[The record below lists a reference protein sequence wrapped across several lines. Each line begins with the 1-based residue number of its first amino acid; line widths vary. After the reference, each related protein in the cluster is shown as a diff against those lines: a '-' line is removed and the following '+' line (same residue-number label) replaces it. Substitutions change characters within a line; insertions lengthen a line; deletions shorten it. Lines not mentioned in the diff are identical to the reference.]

1 MAGKLKETSL
11 ATLPPERIE
20 RKIYLL
26 RGQKVMLS
34 HDLAE
39 LYGVP
44 VKQFNQAVTRNVER
58 FPDDF
63 MFQLSAEEVGSL
75 RSQFVTLKG
84 RGRHTKYRPYAF
96 TEEGVAML
104 SAVLRSP
111 TAVRVSIQIMRVFVR
126 LRQLLSSND
135 DLRRRLDELERSMLD
150 HDEKFG
156 LVFDAIRQLMDEPRE
171 KRKPPVGFHTEAGR
185 NRGRRKGRLSPQL
198 CVKPS

>member
-1 MAGKLKETSL
+1 MATKHKDMSL
-11 ATLPPERIE
+11 ATIPPERIE
-20 RKIYLL
+20 RRIYLI

-34 HDLAE
+34 PDLAD

-44 VKQFNQAVTRNVER
+44 VKQLNQAVTRNLDR

-63 MFQLSAEEVGSL
+63 IFRLSAEESKSL

-84 RGRHTKYRPYAF
+84 RGRHVKYLPYAF

-104 SAVLRSP
+104 SAVLRSA

-126 LRQLLSSND
+126 LRQLLASNS

-150 HDEKFG
+150 HDEK
-156 LVFDAIRQLMDEPRE
+156 LAVVFDAIRQLMDEP
-171 KRKPPVGFHTEAGR
+171 KAKHKPPVGFHTEATR
-185 NRGRRKGRLSPQL
+185 RRGGKAAMAR
-198 CVKPS
+198 